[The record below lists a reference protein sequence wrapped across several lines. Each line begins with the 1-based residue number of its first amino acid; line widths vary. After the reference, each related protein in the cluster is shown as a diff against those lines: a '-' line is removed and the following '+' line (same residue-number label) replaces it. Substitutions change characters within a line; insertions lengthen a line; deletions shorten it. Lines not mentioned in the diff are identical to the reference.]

1 MLYMILPYNFS
12 YKSQHTIESLNDP
25 KIRQEL
31 KETIITE
38 DAIIQ
43 LLKITEIT
51 VFIVRKHWSHT
62 TSYEGLVYF
71 IVNDLGDSVLKEYL
85 TLVDSHKNATYIT
98 ANTVKQFIKIISE

>member
-43 LLKITEIT
+43 LLKITENNC
-51 VFIVRKHWSHT
+51 FHCQKA
-62 TSYEGLVYF
+62 LVTH
-71 IVNDLGDSVLKEYL
+71 D
-85 TLVDSHKNATYIT
+85 
-98 ANTVKQFIKIISE
+98 

>member
-1 MLYMILPYNFS
+1 M
-12 YKSQHTIESLNDP
+12 
-25 KIRQEL
+25 
-31 KETIITE
+31 
-38 DAIIQ
+38 
-43 LLKITEIT
+43 
-51 VFIVRKHWSHT
+51 